1 MLKNVNELQDLV
13 VNFHG
18 DVGQAAFESL
28 LEQSVVTNVL
38 RLWNDFLN
46 YLRHGEMSAF
56 WMTYVDIIQDIL
68 LGLL

>member
-1 MLKNVNELQDLV
+1 VNELQDLV

-28 LEQSVVTNVL
+28 TEQSVVTNVL

-46 YLRHGEMSAF
+46 YLRHDNGELSAF
-56 WMTYVDIIQDIL
+56 WMTYVDII
-68 LGLL
+68 